1 MPQNKPIPKIKGE
14 FILGNLRQ
22 MKANPFQA
30 LCDWQRDYGD
40 LVSFRLAIRHFY
52 LISHPKLIEQALI
65 KQSDIF
71 VKMYDPK
78 KPTGLALVLGQGLVT
93 SQGELW
99 QRQRRLMQPVFQ
111 RSNLASLHS
120 QIVAAGNNLL
130 ARWRLL
136 GDGAQVNLADEMM
149 QVTLEVITQTMFST
163 SVLDKIEHIAPALD
177 TLLRYAAK
185 SVMNPLRMPLS
196 IPTQANRE
204 FNAAIAVLDDVIY
217 GLIGQRRNQA
227 AAHNDLLDMLLNAS
241 DENGELMSDK
251 QVRDEVI
258 TIFTAGHETTAN
270 LLTWTLYLLARHP
283 DVLAKLRHELD
294 TLLQGKIP
302 TAENLQQ
309 LVYTRAVLNE
319 SMRLRPPVGIMMRK
333 ITKDTEIDGYSLKR
347 GRLAMFSIYNI
358 HHHPDFW
365 PQPERFDPERFLS
378 DENRRFSFMPFG
390 TGERIC
396 IGNHFALLE
405 SQLLLSMIIQHFD
418 LQLLNTDEAEIEM
431 AVTLK
436 PKGGVPAKLAVRNRQ
451 TMPSGEPSDTCTD
464 IKT

>member
-1 MPQNKPIPKIKGE
+1 MSQNKTIPKIKGE
-14 FILGNLRQ
+14 FLLGNLRQ
-22 MKANPFQA
+22 MKANSFQA

-40 LVSFRLAIRHFY
+40 LASFRLATRHFY

-65 KQSDIF
+65 KQSDVF

-78 KPTGLALVLGQGLVT
+78 KPKGLALVLGQGLVT

-111 RSNLASLHS
+111 RSHLASLLP
-120 QIVAAGNNLL
+120 QIVIAGNNLL
-130 ARWRLL
+130 NKWRLL
-136 GDGAQVNLADEMM
+136 DEESEVNLADEMIR
-149 QVTLEVITQTMFST
+149 VTLEVITQTMFST
-163 SVLDKIEHIAPALD
+163 SVLDKIDRIAPALD

-185 SVMNPLRMPLS
+185 SVMNPLHIPLC
-196 IPTQANRE
+196 IPTQANQE
-204 FNAAIAVLDDVIY
+204 FNAANALLDEVIY
-217 GLIGQRRNQA
+217 GIIGQRRSQA
-227 AAHNDLLDMLLNAS
+227 AKHNDLLDMLLNAS
-241 DENGELMSDK
+241 DDHGELMSDK
-251 QVRDEVI
+251 QIHDEVI

-270 LLTWTLYLLARHP
+270 LLTWTLYLLAHHP
-283 DVLAKLRHELD
+283 DVLAKLRQELD
-294 TLLQGKIP
+294 ALLQGEIP
-302 TAENLQQ
+302 TAEELQQ
-309 LVYTRAVLNE
+309 LIYTRAVLNE

-333 ITKDTEIDGYSLKR
+333 IVKDTKIDGYSLKQ
-347 GRLAMFSIYNI
+347 GRLAIFSIYNI

-365 PQPERFDPERFLS
+365 QQPEKFDPERFLS

-405 SQLLLSMIIQHFD
+405 NQILLSMIIQNFD

-436 PKGGVPAKLAVRNRQ
+436 PKGGVPAKISARSR
-451 TMPSGEPSDTCTD
+451 
-464 IKT
+464 

>member
-1 MPQNKPIPKIKGE
+1 MSQNKTIPKIKGE
-14 FILGNLRQ
+14 FLLGSLRQ

-40 LVSFRLAIRHFY
+40 LVSFRLATRHFY
-52 LISHPKLIEQALI
+52 LISHPRLVEQALI

-78 KPTGLALVLGQGLVT
+78 KPSGLGLVLGQGLVT

-111 RSNLASLHS
+111 RRNLASLLP
-120 QIVAAGNNLL
+120 QIVTAGNNLL
-130 ARWRLL
+130 DRWQLL
-136 GDGAQVNLADEMM
+136 GDGAEVNLADEMM

-163 SVLDKIEHIAPALD
+163 SVLDKIGRIAPALN

-185 SVMNPLRMPLS
+185 SVVNPLRIPLF
-196 IPTQANRE
+196 IPNQANRE
-204 FNAAIAVLDDVIY
+204 FNAASALLDDLIY
-217 GLIGQRRNQA
+217 GIIEQRRAQTTVY
-227 AAHNDLLDMLLNAS
+227 NDLLDMLLNAS
-241 DENGELMSDK
+241 DDNGELMSDK
-251 QVRDEVI
+251 QIRDEVM

-283 DVLAKLRHELD
+283 DVLARLRQELD
-294 TLLQGKIP
+294 TLLQGNIP
-302 TAENLQQ
+302 TAEDLQQ
-309 LVYTRAVLNE
+309 LVYTKAVLNE
-319 SMRLRPPVGIMMRK
+319 SMRLRPPVGIMMRR
-333 ITKDTEIDGYSLKR
+333 ISKDTELDGYLLKQ
-347 GRLAMFSIYNI
+347 GRLSIFSIYNI

-365 PQPERFDPERFLS
+365 QQPEQFDPERFLS

-436 PKGGVPAKLAVRNRQ
+436 PKGGVPAKLAVRNR
-451 TMPSGEPSDTCTD
+451 
-464 IKT
+464 

>member
-1 MPQNKPIPKIKGE
+1 MPQNKTIPKIKGE
-14 FILGNLRQ
+14 FLLGNLRQ

-111 RSNLASLHS
+111 RRNLASLLP
-120 QIVAAGNNLL
+120 QIVTAGNNLL

-163 SVLDKIEHIAPALD
+163 SVLDKIERIAPALD

-185 SVMNPLRMPLS
+185 SVVNPLRIPS
-196 IPTQANRE
+196 FIPTQANRE
-204 FNAAIAVLDDVIY
+204 FNTASALLDDLIY
-217 GLIGQRRNQA
+217 GIIEQRRAQTTA
-227 AAHNDLLDMLLNAS
+227 YNDLLDMLLNAS
-241 DENGELMSDK
+241 DDSGNLMSD
-251 QVRDEVI
+251 QQIRDEII

-283 DVLAKLRHELD
+283 DVLAKLRQELD
-294 TLLQGKIP
+294 NLQGNIP
-302 TAENLQQ
+302 TAEDLQQ
-309 LVYTRAVLNE
+309 LVYTKAVLNE
-319 SMRLRPPVGIMMRK
+319 SMRLRPPVGIMMRR
-333 ITKDTEIDGYSLKR
+333 ISKDTELDGYLLKQ
-347 GRLAMFSIYNI
+347 GRLVIFSIYNI

-365 PQPERFDPERFLS
+365 QQPEQFDPERFLS
-378 DENRRFSFMPFG
+378 SENRRFSFMPFG

-436 PKGGVPAKLAVRNRQ
+436 PKGGIPVKLAVRNR
-451 TMPSGEPSDTCTD
+451 
-464 IKT
+464 

>member
-1 MPQNKPIPKIKGE
+1 MPQNKPVPKIKGE
-14 FILGNLRQ
+14 FLLGNLRQ

-40 LVSFRLAIRHFY
+40 LASFRLATRHFY
-52 LISHPKLIEQALI
+52 LISHPKLVEQALI

-71 VKMYDPK
+71 VKMYNPK

-120 QIVAAGNNLL
+120 QIVTAGNNLL

-177 TLLRYAAK
+177 TALRYAAK
-185 SVMNPLRMPLS
+185 SVMNPLRIPLS

-204 FNAAIAVLDDVIY
+204 FNAASALLDEVIY
-217 GLIGQRRNQA
+217 GIIEQRRAQTA
-227 AAHNDLLDMLLNAS
+227 VHNDLLAMLLNAS
-241 DENGELMSDK
+241 DDNGKRMSD
-251 QVRDEVI
+251 QQIRDEVT
-258 TIFTAGHETTAN
+258 TIFSAGHETTAN
-270 LLTWTLYLLARHP
+270 LLSWSLYLLARHP
-283 DVLAKLRHELD
+283 DVLAKLRQELD
-294 TLLQGKIP
+294 TLLQGKTP
-302 TAENLQQ
+302 TADDLQP

-319 SMRLRPPVGIMMRK
+319 SMRFRPPVGIMMRK
-333 ITKDTEIDGYSLKR
+333 IIKDTEIDGYSLKQ
-347 GRLAMFSIYNI
+347 GRLAIFSIYNI

-365 PQPERFDPERFLS
+365 QQPEQFDPERFLNG
-378 DENRRFSFMPFG
+378 ENRRFSFMPFG

-405 SQLLLSMIIQHFD
+405 SQILLSMILQRFD
-418 LQLLNTDEAEIEM
+418 VQVLNTEEAEVEM

-436 PKGGVPAKLAVRNRQ
+436 PKGGIPVRLLAR
-451 TMPSGEPSDTCTD
+451 SEP
-464 IKT
+464 

>member
-1 MPQNKPIPKIKGE
+1 MPQNKTIPKIKGE
-14 FILGNLRQ
+14 FLLGNLRQ

-93 SQGELW
+93 SQGGLW
-99 QRQRRLMQPVFQ
+99 QRQRRLMRPVFQ
-111 RSNLASLHS
+111 RRNLASLLP
-120 QIVAAGNNLL
+120 QIVTAGNNLL

-185 SVMNPLRMPLS
+185 SVVNPLRIPLF

-204 FNAAIAVLDDVIY
+204 FNAASAVLDDLIY
-217 GLIGQRRNQA
+217 GFIEQRRAQTIV
-227 AAHNDLLDMLLNAS
+227 HNDLLDMLLNAS
-241 DENGELMSDK
+241 DENGEKMSDK
-251 QVRDEVI
+251 QIRDEVI

-270 LLTWTLYLLARHP
+270 LLSWTLYLLARHP
-283 DVLAKLRHELD
+283 DVLAKLRQELD
-294 TLLQGKIP
+294 NLQGNIP
-302 TAENLQQ
+302 TAEDLQQ
-309 LVYTRAVLNE
+309 LVYTKAVLNE
-319 SMRLRPPVGIMMRK
+319 SMRLRPPVGIMMRR
-333 ITKDTEIDGYSLKR
+333 ISKDTELDGYLLKQ
-347 GRLAMFSIYNI
+347 GRLVIFSIYNI

-365 PQPERFDPERFLS
+365 QQPEQFDPERFLS
-378 DENRRFSFMPFG
+378 AENRRFSFMPFG

-418 LQLLNTDEAEIEM
+418 LQLLNTDEAEVEM

-436 PKGGVPAKLAVRNRQ
+436 PKGGVPAKLAVRNR
-451 TMPSGEPSDTCTD
+451 
-464 IKT
+464 

>member
-1 MPQNKPIPKIKGE
+1 MPQNKTIPKIKGE
-14 FILGNLRQ
+14 FLLGNLRQ

-40 LVSFRLAIRHFY
+40 LASFRLAIRHFY

-111 RSNLASLHS
+111 RRNLASLLP
-120 QIVAAGNNLL
+120 QIVTAGNNLL

-163 SVLDKIEHIAPALD
+163 SVLDKIERIAPALD

-185 SVMNPLRMPLS
+185 SVVNPLRMPLF

-204 FNAAIAVLDDVIY
+204 FNAASALLDDLIY
-217 GLIGQRRNQA
+217 GIIEQRRTQTTV
-227 AAHNDLLDMLLNAS
+227 HNDLLDMLLNAS
-241 DENGELMSDK
+241 DDSGNLMSDK
-251 QVRDEVI
+251 QIRDEVI

-283 DVLAKLRHELD
+283 DVLAKLRQELD
-294 TLLQGKIP
+294 NLQGNIP
-302 TAENLQQ
+302 TAEDLQQ
-309 LVYTRAVLNE
+309 LVYTKAILNE
-319 SMRLRPPVGIMMRK
+319 SMRFRPPVGIMMRR
-333 ITKDTEIDGYSLKR
+333 ISKDTELDGYLLKQ
-347 GRLAMFSIYNI
+347 GRLVIFSIYNI

-365 PQPERFDPERFLS
+365 QQPEQFDPERFLS
-378 DENRRFSFMPFG
+378 SENRRFSFMPFG

-436 PKGGVPAKLAVRNRQ
+436 PKGGVPAKLAVRNR
-451 TMPSGEPSDTCTD
+451 
-464 IKT
+464 

>member
-1 MPQNKPIPKIKGE
+1 MLVGYKKYARFTKLKLQTLFTMPQNKTIPKIKGE
-14 FILGNLRQ
+14 FLLGNLRQ

-30 LCDWQRDYGD
+30 LCDWQREYGD
-40 LVSFRLAIRHFY
+40 LASFRLATRHFY
-52 LISHPKLIEQALI
+52 LISHPKLIEQTLI

-78 KPTGLALVLGQGLVT
+78 KPTGLALGLGQGLVT
-93 SQGELW
+93 SQGDLW
-99 QRQRRLMQPVFQ
+99 QRQRHLMQPVFQ
-111 RSNLASLHS
+111 RSNLASLLP
-120 QIVAAGNNLL
+120 QIVTVGNNLL

-185 SVMNPLRMPLS
+185 SVINPLRIPLF

-204 FNAAIAVLDDVIY
+204 FNATSAVVDDVIY
-217 GLIGQRRNQA
+217 GIIEQRRAQP

-241 DENGELMSDK
+241 DENGELMSD
-251 QVRDEVI
+251 QQIRDEVI
-258 TIFTAGHETTAN
+258 TIFSAGHETTAN
-270 LLTWTLYLLARHP
+270 LLSWTLYLLARHP
-283 DVLAKLRHELD
+283 DVLAKLRQELD
-294 TLLQGKIP
+294 TLAQGEVP
-302 TAENLQQ
+302 TVQQ
-309 LVYTRAVLNE
+309 LVYTRAVLDE

-333 ITKDTEIDGYSLKR
+333 ITKDTEIDGYRLKQ

-365 PQPERFDPERFLS
+365 QQPEQFDPERFLS
-378 DENRRFSFMPFG
+378 NENRRFSFMPFG

-436 PKGGVPAKLAVRNRQ
+436 PKGGVMAKLAVR
-451 TMPSGEPSDTCTD
+451 S
-464 IKT
+464 

>member
-1 MPQNKPIPKIKGE
+1 MPQNKPVPKIKGE
-14 FILGNLRQ
+14 FLLGNLRQ

-40 LVSFRLAIRHFY
+40 LASFRLATRHFY
-52 LISHPKLIEQALI
+52 LISHPKLIEQALT
-65 KQSDIF
+65 KQNDIF
-71 VKMYDPK
+71 AKMYDPK
-78 KPTGLALVLGQGLVT
+78 KPTGLGLVLGQGLVT

-120 QIVAAGNNLL
+120 QIVTAGNNLL

-136 GDGAQVNLADEMM
+136 GDGAEVNLADEMM

-185 SVMNPLRMPLS
+185 SVMNPLRMPLF

-204 FNAAIAVLDDVIY
+204 FNAASALLDEVIY
-217 GLIGQRRNQA
+217 GIIQQRRTQKTV
-227 AAHNDLLDMLLNAS
+227 HNDLLAMLLNAS
-241 DENGELMSDK
+241 DDNGELMSDK
-251 QVRDEVI
+251 QVRDEVT

-283 DVLAKLRHELD
+283 DVLAKLRQELD
-294 TLLQGKIP
+294 TLLQGKTP
-302 TAENLQQ
+302 TAEDLQQ

-333 ITKDTEIDGYSLKR
+333 ITKDTEIGGYSLKQ
-347 GRLAMFSIYNI
+347 GGLAIFSIYNI

-365 PQPERFDPERFLS
+365 QQPEQFDPERFLNG
-378 DENRRFSFMPFG
+378 ENRRFSFMPFG

-405 SQLLLSMIIQHFD
+405 SQILLSMIVQNFD

-436 PKGGVPAKLAVRNRQ
+436 PKGGIPVKLTARSRHR
-451 TMPSGEPSDTCTD
+451 
-464 IKT
+464 

>member
-1 MPQNKPIPKIKGE
+1 MPQNKTIPKIKGE
-14 FILGNLRQ
+14 FLLGNLRQ

-111 RSNLASLHS
+111 RRNLASLLP
-120 QIVAAGNNLL
+120 QIVTAGNNLL

-163 SVLDKIEHIAPALD
+163 SVLDKIERIAPALD

-185 SVMNPLRMPLS
+185 SVVNPLRIPS
-196 IPTQANRE
+196 FIPTQANRE
-204 FNAAIAVLDDVIY
+204 FNAASAVLDDLIY
-217 GLIGQRRNQA
+217 GIIEQRRAQTTA
-227 AAHNDLLDMLLNAS
+227 YNDLLDMLLNAS
-241 DENGELMSDK
+241 DDSGNLMSD
-251 QVRDEVI
+251 QQIRDEII

-283 DVLAKLRHELD
+283 DVLAKLRQELD
-294 TLLQGKIP
+294 NLQGNIP
-302 TAENLQQ
+302 TAEDLQQ
-309 LVYTRAVLNE
+309 LVYTKAVLNE
-319 SMRLRPPVGIMMRK
+319 SMRLRPPVGIMMRR
-333 ITKDTEIDGYSLKR
+333 ISKDTELDGYLLKQ
-347 GRLAMFSIYNI
+347 GRLVIFSIYNI

-365 PQPERFDPERFLS
+365 QQPEQFDPERFLS
-378 DENRRFSFMPFG
+378 AESRRFSFMPFG

-418 LQLLNTDEAEIEM
+418 LQLLNTDEAEVEM
-431 AVTLK
+431 VVTLK
-436 PKGGVPAKLAVRNRQ
+436 PKGGVPAKLAVRNR
-451 TMPSGEPSDTCTD
+451 
-464 IKT
+464 

>member
-14 FILGNLRQ
+14 FLLGNLRQ

-30 LCDWQRDYGD
+30 LCDWQRDGGD
-40 LVSFRLAIRHFY
+40 LVSFRLATRHFY

-78 KPTGLALVLGQGLVT
+78 KPTGLGLVLGQGLVT

-177 TLLRYAAK
+177 TALRYAAK
-185 SVMNPLRMPLS
+185 SVMNPLRIPLS

-204 FNAAIAVLDDVIY
+204 FNAASALLDEVIY
-217 GLIGQRRNQA
+217 GIIEQQRRAQTA
-227 AAHNDLLDMLLNAS
+227 KHNDLLDMLLNAS
-241 DENGELMSDK
+241 DDNGELMSDK

-283 DVLAKLRHELD
+283 DVLAKLRQEMD
-294 TLLQGKIP
+294 TLLQGNIP
-302 TAENLQQ
+302 TAEDLQQ
-309 LVYTRAVLNE
+309 LVYTKAVLNE
-319 SMRLRPPVGIMMRK
+319 SMRFRPPVGILMRK
-333 ITKDTEIDGYSLKR
+333 IIKDTEIDGYSLKQ
-347 GRLAMFSIYNI
+347 GGLAIFSIYNI

-365 PQPERFDPERFLS
+365 PQPERFDPERFLNG
-378 DENRRFSFMPFG
+378 ENRRFSFMPFG

-396 IGNHFALLE
+396 IGNHFALME

-436 PKGGVPAKLAVRNRQ
+436 PKGGVPVKLAVRNR
-451 TMPSGEPSDTCTD
+451 
-464 IKT
+464 